1 MKLFRIETNDTS
13 GIFDTDFQEDIII
26 KPNSQVA
33 LNQASFE
40 INFEKLIVDASNS
53 GFTYQVNNVGEIVGN
68 FEHAIVDKS
77 TYSSY
82 LLLMQKSLN
91 KFVNIALVRNLGLQW
106 KVFLDT
112 NKRINIDY
120 KISPIADYSSDFVLR
135 AQGTSAITYDP
146 ADGSFSCNDA
156 KANNYQYAMSPYAI
170 CNGGGQFRSQIKLYS
185 VNGTDTNLNGCA
197 VVLLRRFIPTG
208 SNLLLK
214 DIHTGIGFGL
224 IANFYYYYVPVAN
237 SDPVKTFTDVVPVI
251 TALNNPNNHILA
263 IDVTEGKLKV
273 RVYTQNGI
281 LEIFSVDYDQ
291 NTELYPAIIFH
302 GAVANIAM
310 KNVRMTSDP
319 WKSTPN
325 SVILPYDPL
334 QAIPLPESSLVPS
347 NNKLTLSSSVANF
360 FDYNSNTY
368 GIIIAAEY
376 NYIAENDFFGH
387 NSNDMYII
395 ELLNISVDS
404 YDSYTQGRLNYLG
417 MIPSTNRYR
426 VIYNANF
433 PVWLGINNEK
443 ELTIRNIKCRIL
455 NADRSPVSCFGK
467 SNLVLLFDS

>member
-1 MKLFRIETNDTS
+1 MKLFRIETNDDS

-53 GFTYQVNNVGEIVGN
+53 GFTYQVNDDGEIVGN

-77 TYSSY
+77 TYSGY

-91 KFVNIALVRNLGLQW
+91 RFVNIALARNLGLQW

-120 KISPIADYSSDFVLR
+120 KISPIADYSSEFVLR
-135 AQGTSAITYDP
+135 AQSPTVVSYDP
-146 ADGSFSCNDA
+146 VDGSFSSDVA
-156 KANNYQYAMSPYAI
+156 KANNYQFAMSPYTI
-170 CNGGGQFRSQIKLYS
+170 CNGGGQFRSQVQLYS
-185 VNGTDTNLNGCA
+185 NGDADTNLNGCA
-197 VVLLRRFIPTG
+197 VVLLKKFIPAG
-208 SNLLLK
+208 INLLLK
-214 DIHTGIGFGL
+214 DIHTGVGFGL
-224 IANFYYYYVPVAN
+224 IANFYYYYSSVENNNA
-237 SDPVKTFTDVVPVI
+237 VKTFTDIVPVI
-251 TALNNPNNHILA
+251 GALDSPNNPILA
-263 IDVTEGKLKV
+263 IDVTEGQLKV
-273 RVYTQNGI
+273 RVYTQGGI

-291 NTELYPAIIFH
+291 NTDLYPAIIFH

-310 KNVRMTSDP
+310 KNVRMTKDP
-319 WKSTPN
+319 WKSTPK
-325 SVILPYDPL
+325 SIILPHDPL
-334 QAIPLPESSLVPS
+334 QVVPLPVSSLTPA
-347 NNKLTLSSSVANF
+347 NNRLILSSSVANF
-360 FDYNSNTY
+360 LDYTDTTY
-368 GIIIAAEY
+368 GIIIASEVS
-376 NYIAENDFFGH
+376 YIAENDFFKH

-417 MIPSTNRYR
+417 MIPSANRYH
-426 VIYNANF
+426 VVYNANF
-433 PVWLGINNEK
+433 PVWLAMNNEK

-467 SNLVLLFDS
+467 SNLVLLFDT